1 MPLRDFNPE
10 LPDEAREAIS
20 AAFDA
25 IADCHNEV
33 AASSEKV
40 VTRIAQAARV
50 LGWPDQVVSA
60 MIDQMQTVTKTQIQ
74 MMDHTM
80 EVWREQIKSWPSRSP
95 PDNWLDAE
103 VFKAMS
109 VNTAQFW
116 TRMGEQW
123 QKKLGADDDV
133 AVGGGALKAER
144 RSRITVII
152 VIADDPAVAGNRW
165 ARRCFIGGGW
175 CARHTSRW
183 RCDGG

>member
-20 AAFDA
+20 AVFDA
-25 IADCHNEV
+25 IADCHMM
-33 AASSEKV
+33 AASREKV
-40 VTRIAQAARV
+40 VAKIARAARV
-50 LGWPDQVVSA
+50 LGWPDQVVSG
-60 MIDQMQTVTKTQIQ
+60 MINQMQSVTKMQIQ
-74 MMDHTM
+74 MMDHTT

-123 QKKLGADDDV
+123 QKDWAQMMMSQWVGRPTKRNVPRKSDDR
-133 AVGGGALKAER
+133 E
-144 RSRITVII
+144 
-152 VIADDPAVAGNRW
+152 
-165 ARRCFIGGGW
+165 
-175 CARHTSRW
+175 
-183 RCDGG
+183 

>member
-1 MPLRDFNPE
+1 MPLRDFNPK
-10 LPDEAREAIS
+10 LSDEAREAIS

-103 VFKAMS
+103 AFKAMS

-123 QKKLGADDDV
+123 QKNWAQMMMSQW
-133 AVGGGALKAER
+133 VGEPSKER

-183 RCDGG
+183 RCEGG

>member
-1 MPLRDFNPE
+1 MPLRDFNPK
-10 LPDEAREAIS
+10 LSDEVGEAIS

-80 EVWREQIKSWPSRSP
+80 EVWREQINSWPSRGT

-103 VFKAMS
+103 AFKAMS

-123 QKKLGADDDV
+123 QKNWAQMMMSQWVGEPSKRSDDR
-133 AVGGGALKAER
+133 E
-144 RSRITVII
+144 
-152 VIADDPAVAGNRW
+152 
-165 ARRCFIGGGW
+165 
-175 CARHTSRW
+175 
-183 RCDGG
+183 

>member
-1 MPLRDFNPE
+1 M
-10 LPDEAREAIS
+10 
-20 AAFDA
+20 
-25 IADCHNEV
+25 

-103 VFKAMS
+103 AFKAMS

-133 AVGGGALKAER
+133 AVGGGALKGATIANNCNNRDR
-144 RSRITVII
+144 R
-152 VIADDPAVAGNRW
+152 
-165 ARRCFIGGGW
+165 
-175 CARHTSRW
+175 
-183 RCDGG
+183 

>member
-1 MPLRDFNPE
+1 M
-10 LPDEAREAIS
+10 S

-25 IADCHNEV
+25 IAECHNEV

-40 VTRIAQAARV
+40 VTKIAQAARV
-50 LGWPDQVVSA
+50 LEWPDQVISG
-60 MIDQMQTVTKTQIQ
+60 MINQMQGVTKMQIQ
-74 MMDHTM
+74 MMDHTL

-133 AVGGGALKAER
+133 AVGGGALKGA
-144 RSRITVII
+144 T
-152 VIADDPAVAGNRW
+152 IANNCNNRD
-165 ARRCFIGGGW
+165 RL
-175 CARHTSRW
+175 
-183 RCDGG
+183 

>member
-1 MPLRDFNPE
+1 MPLRDFNPK
-10 LPDEAREAIS
+10 LSDEAREAIS

-80 EVWREQIKSWPSRSP
+80 EVWREQINSWPSRGT
-95 PDNWLDAE
+95 PDNWLDA
-103 VFKAMS
+103 
-109 VNTAQFW
+109 
-116 TRMGEQW
+116 
-123 QKKLGADDDV
+123 
-133 AVGGGALKAER
+133 GALKAER

-183 RCDGG
+183 RCEGG